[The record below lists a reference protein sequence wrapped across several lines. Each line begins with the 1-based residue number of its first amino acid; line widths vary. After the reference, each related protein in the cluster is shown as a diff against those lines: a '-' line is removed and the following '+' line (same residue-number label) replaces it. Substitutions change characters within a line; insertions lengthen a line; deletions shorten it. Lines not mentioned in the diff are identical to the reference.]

1 MEIIEKLLDNLNS
14 VILGKE
20 EVIKKVVIGLLANG
34 HVLLEDVPGTGKTTL
49 AKAVANSFNMTFH
62 RIQFTPD
69 VLPSDIIGV
78 TVYDMETKKFEIKFG
93 PIFTNILLADEINRA
108 TPKTQSAL
116 LEAMGEYGVT
126 IEGKVYKLEK
136 PFIVFATENPIEY
149 EGTFPLPEAQL
160 DRFLMRLS
168 VGYPDRSYETK
179 ILQQEKTHE
188 LIENSRL
195 IGSREDLLTLQ
206 ESVKKVFIH
215 PKIYDFI
222 VDIASNIRTH
232 KDVYL
237 GISPRATIHLM
248 KVSQARAFIEGRN
261 FVIPDDVK
269 QSVLDVVNHRIILK
283 AEAKL
288 RGKKT
293 SDVVFEV
300 LDTVKVPKDVDF
312 ENEIS

>member
-1 MEIIEKLLDNLNS
+1 MEIVEKLLNNLNS

-20 EVIKKVVIGLLANG
+20 EIIKKVVIGLLANG
-34 HVLLEDVPGTGKTTL
+34 HILLEDVPGTGKTTL

-69 VLPSDIIGV
+69 VLPSDIIGI
-78 TVYDMETKKFEIKFG
+78 TVFDMETKKFEIKFG
-93 PIFTNILLADEINRA
+93 PVFTNILLADEINRA

-126 IEGKVYKLEK
+126 IEGKEYKLER

-160 DRFLMRLS
+160 DRFLMRIS
-168 VGYPDRSYETK
+168 IGYPDRSYEIK
-179 ILQQEKTHE
+179 ILQQEKIHE
-188 LIENSRL
+188 LIENAKP
-195 IGSREDLLTLQ
+195 IGSREDLLSLQ

-232 KDVYL
+232 RDVYL

-269 QSVLDVVNHRIILK
+269 LSVLDVVNHRIILR
-283 AEAKL
+283 ADAKL
-288 RGKKT
+288 RGIKT

-300 LDTVKVPKDVDF
+300 LDAVKVPKDVDF

>member
-1 MEIIEKLLDNLNS
+1 MEMVEKLLNNLNS

-69 VLPSDIIGV
+69 VLPSDIIGI
-78 TVYDMETKKFEIKFG
+78 TVFDMETKKFEIKFG
-93 PIFTNILLADEINRA
+93 PVFTNILLADEINRA

-116 LEAMGEYGVT
+116 LEAMGEYRVT
-126 IEGKVYKLEK
+126 IEGKGYKLEK

-160 DRFLMRLS
+160 DRFLMRIS
-168 VGYPDRSYETK
+168 IGYPDRSYEIE
-179 ILQQEKTHE
+179 ILQHEKNHE
-188 LIENSRL
+188 LIENAKP
-195 IGSREDLLTLQ
+195 IGSREDLLSLQ

-222 VDIASNIRTH
+222 VDIASKIRTH
-232 KDVYL
+232 RDVYL

-269 QSVLDVVNHRIILK
+269 LSVLDVVNHRIILK
-283 AEAKL
+283 ADAKL
-288 RGKKT
+288 RGIKT

-300 LDTVKVPKDVDF
+300 LDSVKVPKDVDF

>member
-1 MEIIEKLLDNLNS
+1 MEIVEKLLNNLNS

-34 HVLLEDVPGTGKTTL
+34 HILLEDVPGTGKTTL

-69 VLPSDIIGV
+69 VLPSDIIGI
-78 TVYDMETKKFEIKFG
+78 TVFDMETKKFEIKFG
-93 PIFTNILLADEINRA
+93 PVFTNILLADEINRA

-126 IEGKVYKLEK
+126 IEGKEYKLER

-160 DRFLMRLS
+160 DRFLMRIS
-168 VGYPDRSYETK
+168 IGYPDRSYEIK
-179 ILQQEKTHE
+179 ILQQEKIHE
-188 LIENSRL
+188 LIENAKP
-195 IGSREDLLTLQ
+195 IGSREDLLSLQ
-206 ESVKKVFIH
+206 ENVKKVFIH

-232 KDVYL
+232 RDVYL

-269 QSVLDVVNHRIILK
+269 LSVLDVVNHRIILR
-283 AEAKL
+283 ADAKL
-288 RGKKT
+288 RGIKT

-300 LDTVKVPKDVDF
+300 LDAVKVPKDVDF